1 MSETKATNKQK
12 KKILIILIVII
23 LIIAC
28 CGGIALYMTQTDTK
42 NENYFGVQ
50 KLYEE
55 LKSKESYSFITTL
68 DNNNKMYY
76 AKQQNKAYIET
87 IYDGSESKFIIKDG
101 NSYLMM
107 DDSKTYYTYKNNEI
121 DLNKIESSLEE
132 IKDTEYEK
140 GKEKIKN
147 KTYTYEEYNTVTK
160 FVMMNNSENEGQ
172 EIKTKFYFDGNKL
185 EYIKTI
191 VGNKQ
196 ELLKVDIS
204 DDVDNNLFEIPSE
217 YKEM

>member
-28 CGGIALYMTQTDTK
+28 CGGIALYMTQTETK

-55 LKSKESYSFITTL
+55 LKSKESYSFITAL

-121 DLNKIESSLEE
+121 DLNKIESCSVGHKS
-132 IKDTEYEK
+132 IWKRRYR
-140 GKEKIKN
+140 
-147 KTYTYEEYNTVTK
+147 YN
-160 FVMMNNSENEGQ
+160 
-172 EIKTKFYFDGNKL
+172 I
-185 EYIKTI
+185 
-191 VGNKQ
+191 
-196 ELLKVDIS
+196 
-204 DDVDNNLFEIPSE
+204 
-217 YKEM
+217 

>member
-87 IYDGSESKFIIKDG
+87 IYDGSKSKFIIFS
-101 NSYLMM
+101 N
-107 DDSKTYYTYKNNEI
+107 TEI
-121 DLNKIESSLEE
+121 LGGIQLER
-132 IKDTEYEK
+132 
-140 GKEKIKN
+140 
-147 KTYTYEEYNTVTK
+147 
-160 FVMMNNSENEGQ
+160 FV
-172 EIKTKFYFDGNKL
+172 
-185 EYIKTI
+185 
-191 VGNKQ
+191 
-196 ELLKVDIS
+196 
-204 DDVDNNLFEIPSE
+204 LF
-217 YKEM
+217 

>member
-132 IKDTEYEK
+132 IKDMEYEK
-140 GKEKIKN
+140 GKEKLRIKHIHMKN
-147 KTYTYEEYNTVTK
+147 II
-160 FVMMNNSENEGQ
+160 Q
-172 EIKTKFYFDGNKL
+172 
-185 EYIKTI
+185 
-191 VGNKQ
+191 
-196 ELLKVDIS
+196 
-204 DDVDNNLFEIPSE
+204 
-217 YKEM
+217 

>member
-140 GKEKIKN
+140 RKEKIEN

-160 FVMMNNSENEGQ
+160 FVMMDNSENEGQ

>member
-121 DLNKIESSLEE
+121 DLNKIESSL
-132 IKDTEYEK
+132 DEK
-140 GKEKIKN
+140 GKEKIEN

-160 FVMMNNSENEGQ
+160 FVMMDNSENEGQ

>member
-76 AKQQNKAYIET
+76 AKQQNKAYIEN

-132 IKDTEYEK
+132 IKDTEHEK
-140 GKEKIKN
+140 GKEKIEN

-160 FVMMNNSENEGQ
+160 FVMMDNSENEGQ